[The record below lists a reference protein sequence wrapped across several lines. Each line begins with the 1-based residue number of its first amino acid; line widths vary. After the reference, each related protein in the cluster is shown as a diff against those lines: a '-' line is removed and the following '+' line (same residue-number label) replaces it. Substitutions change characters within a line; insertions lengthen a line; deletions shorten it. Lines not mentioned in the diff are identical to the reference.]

1 MININSALSS
11 LNSNY
16 SFVTDVVPDLFYF
29 SDEPEVSE
37 LGINYSSS
45 IAIQDDGKLILGGA
59 LGTDQRG
66 AWTNSFFN
74 VIEPGVI
81 RINANGTLDETF
93 VAPIFSQFS
102 NVTSVTIQP
111 ADGKIV
117 VGGYFSVEYDS
128 KTYENIIRLN
138 TDGSVDGTFNSGFT
152 SLFNDT
158 INKVIAVNDGII
170 VYGNDN
176 NEYNGVVVDAVT
188 KLNTDGT
195 LNTEFNDNFV
205 ALSGSFNFNDFS
217 DIEVLSNGKIL
228 VPYFIGNDGHVLK
241 INANG
246 TQDETWTTNLVFTNN
261 YFNSLYED
269 ANNNIFCAGEGAA
282 TDGINNYY
290 NLVKL
295 NSNGTVDDT
304 FIYPENLFFDPN
316 YIVSIETQPDGK
328 VLIGGWFYSYG
339 NQYRRYIQRLN
350 SDGSL
355 DETFSSP
362 YSFDGVVLD
371 IKYLGQNEIWV
382 AGIFSKPYKGI
393 VKLDHYGQPLTT
405 GLPVPNDSFGIKDG
419 GNDLYDYGSFFNTD
433 AHDYQGMGPVPY
445 DLLKEGGIFEQP
457 PFGGEGG
464 GGYDFYAIPSTH
476 TQSSIFYP
484 SNYDFTS
491 TYGWAYKPDV
501 LDSSVRLGAA
511 YFGGTSVY
519 FTQMYPGMF
528 VLVATNININEFSIT
543 GGTGVSS
550 DYPVT
555 YGSVSTDVFSISS
568 NGQTYTC
575 FLKSVYGRQTVNPYD
590 DPSINHIIIVPGSAD
605 GITHL
610 YDETSQW
617 DDHCLQ
623 GLTGRKEIYYLMLS
637 RGNNLPLSSQDA
649 QFAAQRFMDTIGT
662 TVTTYCP
669 PSTCNT
675 AGSPCIF
682 NNVCVCAKK
691 RLFAPNCS
699 LSQSNSGICSSVNGA
714 YVPAITVCRQRLF

>member
-37 LGINYSSS
+37 LGTNYSNS
-45 IAIQDDGKLILGGA
+45 IAVQDDGKLILGGA

-93 VAPIFSQFS
+93 VAPIFNQYS
-102 NVTSVTIQP
+102 NVNSVTIQP

-117 VGGYFSVEYDS
+117 VGGSFSVEYDS

-152 SLFNDT
+152 SLFNS
-158 INKVIAVNDGII
+158 IVNKVIAVNDGII

-195 LNTEFNDNFV
+195 LNTVFNDNFV
-205 ALSGSFNFNDFS
+205 ALSVSFNFNDFS

-228 VPYFIGNDGHVLK
+228 VPHSIDNDGHVLK

-261 YFNSLYED
+261 DFNSLYED

-295 NSNGTVDDT
+295 NSDGTVDDT
-304 FIYPENLFFDPN
+304 FIYPESLFFDPN
-316 YIVSIETQPDGK
+316 YIISIETQPDGK
-328 VLIGGWFYSYG
+328 VLIGGWFYCYG
-339 NQYRRYIQRLN
+339 DQYRRYIQRLN

-362 YSFDGVVLD
+362 YSFDGIVLD

-405 GLPVPNDSFGIKDG
+405 GLPVQNNSFGIKDG

-433 AHDYQGMGPVPY
+433 AHDYQGMGPLPY
-445 DLLKEGGIFEQP
+445 DALKEGGIFDLE
-457 PFGGEGG
+457 PFDGGGEGG
-464 GGYDFYAIPSTH
+464 IGFYAIPSTH
-476 TQSSIFYP
+476 TQSSTFYE

-501 LDSSVRLGAA
+501 LDSYVNLGAA
-511 YFGGTSVY
+511 YFGGTSQY

-543 GGTGVSS
+543 GGTGVHF
-550 DYPVT
+550 DYPNS
-555 YGSVSTDVFSISS
+555 YGYVSADVFSISS
-568 NGQTYTC
+568 NGQTYAC
-575 FLKSVYGRQTVNPYD
+575 FLKSVYGRPTANPLD

-649 QFAAQRFMDTIGT
+649 QLAAQRFMDTIGT
-662 TVTTYCP
+662 TVTLCTP
-669 PSTCNT
+669 ITCNV
-675 AGSPCIF
+675 GGLPCQLPT
-682 NNVCVCAKK
+682 NCTCPKS
-691 RLFAPNCS
+691 RLFAAGCS
-699 LSQSNSGICSSVNGA
+699 LRQSNSNACSTNNAA

>member
-16 SFVTDVVPDLFYF
+16 SSVTDVVPDLFYF

-37 LGINYSSS
+37 LGFSYPYS
-45 IAIQDDGKLILGGA
+45 IAVQNNGQLILGGS

-66 AWTNSFFN
+66 AWTTTFENT
-74 VIEPGVI
+74 IEPGVI
-81 RINANGTLDETF
+81 RINADGTLDEIF
-93 VAPIFSQFS
+93 VAPSFNAFG
-102 NVTSVTIQP
+102 NVFSVTIQP

-117 VGGYFSVEYDS
+117 VGGTFSVEYGEE
-128 KTYENIIRLN
+128 TYDNIVRLN
-138 TDGSVDGTFNSGFT
+138 TDGSVDATFNSGFT
-152 SLFNDT
+152 SLFSNNV
-158 INKVIAVNDGII
+158 NKVIAVNDGII
-170 VYGNDN
+170 VYCNNN
-176 NEYNGVVVDAVT
+176 NEYNGVVVNTVT

-205 ALSGSFNFNDFS
+205 NLSLSYNFEDS
-217 DIEVLSNGKIL
+217 ADIEVLSNGKIL
-228 VPYFIGNDGHVLK
+228 VSYSDYYSDAFLLK

-246 TQDETWTTNLVFTNN
+246 TEDETWTTNLVFDDN
-261 YFNSLYED
+261 FDSFHED
-269 ANNNIFCAGEGAA
+269 ANNNIFCAGEGSAG
-282 TDGINNYY
+282 DGANIYY

-295 NSNGTVDDT
+295 NSDGTVDDT
-304 FIYPENLFFDPN
+304 FIYPEKLLSDTNL
-316 YIVSIETQPDGK
+316 ITSIETQPDGK

-339 NQYRRYIQRLN
+339 DQYRRYIQRLN

-362 YSFDGVVLD
+362 YSFDGVILD

-393 VKLDHYGQPLTT
+393 VKLDRYGQPLTT
-405 GLPVPNDSFGIKDG
+405 GLPVQNNSFGIKDG

-445 DLLKEGGIFEQP
+445 DLLKEGGILEQP
-457 PFGGEGG
+457 PFGGGE
-464 GGYDFYAIPSTH
+464 GGYDFYAITSTH
-476 TQSSIFYP
+476 TQASVFFA
-484 SNYDFTS
+484 SNYDPTS
-491 TYGWAYKPDV
+491 TYGWAYKPDI
-501 LDSSVRLGAA
+501 LDSSVKSGSD
-511 YFGGTSVY
+511 YFGVGSQY

-528 VLVATNININEFSIT
+528 VLVATNVTIDEFSIT
-543 GGTGVSS
+543 GGTGVSF

-555 YGSVSTDVFSISS
+555 YGSVSIDVFSISS

-575 FLKSVYGRQTVNPYD
+575 FLKSVYGRETTNPLD

-662 TVTTYCP
+662 TVTLCTP
-669 PSTCNT
+669 ITCNV
-675 AGSPCIF
+675 GGLPCQLTTS
-682 NNVCVCAKK
+682 CACPKS
-691 RLFAPNCS
+691 RLFAAGCS
-699 LSQSNSGICSSVNGA
+699 LRQSNSNACSTNNAA

>member
-37 LGINYSSS
+37 LGITYSNS

-66 AWTNSFFN
+66 AWTNSFYN

-93 VAPIFSQFS
+93 IAPIFSQFS
-102 NVTSVTIQP
+102 NVNSVTIQP

-117 VGGYFSVEYDS
+117 VGGSFSVEYDS

-152 SLFNDT
+152 SLFNS
-158 INKVIAVNDGII
+158 IVNKVIAVNDGII

-228 VPYFIGNDGHVLK
+228 VPYSIGNDGHVLK

-261 YFNSLYED
+261 DFSSLYED

-290 NLVKL
+290 NLIKL
-295 NSNGTVDDT
+295 NSDGTVDDT
-304 FIYPENLFFDPN
+304 FIYPENVNYDPN

-339 NQYRRYIQRLN
+339 DQYRRYIQRLN

-362 YSFDGVVLD
+362 YSFNGIVLD

-405 GLPVPNDSFGIKDG
+405 GLPVQNESFGIKDG

-464 GGYDFYAIPSTH
+464 GYDFYAIPSTH
-476 TQSSIFYP
+476 TQSSVSQD

-501 LDSSVRLGAA
+501 LDSFVNLGAA
-511 YFGGTSVY
+511 YFGGTSQY

-543 GGTGVSS
+543 GGTGVSF

-649 QFAAQRFMDTIGT
+649 QLAAQRFMDTIGT
-662 TVTTYCP
+662 TVTLCTP
-669 PSTCNT
+669 ITCNV
-675 AGSPCIF
+675 GGLPCQLTTS
-682 NNVCVCAKK
+682 CTCPKS
-691 RLFAPNCS
+691 RLFAAGCS
-699 LSQSNSGICSSVNGA
+699 LKQSNSNICSTSNAA

>member
-1 MININSALSS
+1 MININSALSN

-37 LGINYSSS
+37 LGITYSNS

-93 VAPIFSQFS
+93 IAPIFSQYS
-102 NVTSVTIQP
+102 NVNSVTIQP

-117 VGGYFSVEYDS
+117 VGGSFSVEYDS

-152 SLFNDT
+152 SLFSSYV
-158 INKVIAVNDGII
+158 NKVIAVNDGII

-228 VPYFIGNDGHVLK
+228 VPYSIGNDGHVLK

-261 YFNSLYED
+261 VFDSLYED

-295 NSNGTVDDT
+295 NSDGTVDDT
-304 FIYPENLFFDPN
+304 FIYPENLLPAQH

-362 YSFDGVVLD
+362 YSFNGIVLD

-393 VKLDHYGQPLTT
+393 VKLNHYGKPLTT
-405 GLPVPNDSFGIKDG
+405 GLPVQNDSFGIKDG

-433 AHDYQGMGPVPY
+433 AHDYQGTGPVPY
-445 DLLKEGGIFEQP
+445 DMLKEGGIFEQP

-464 GGYDFYAIPSTH
+464 GYDFYAIPSTH
-476 TQSSIFYP
+476 TQSSVSQD
-484 SNYDFTS
+484 SNYDPTS
-491 TYGWAYKPDV
+491 VYGWAYKPDV
-501 LDSSVRLGAA
+501 LDSFVNLGAA
-511 YFGGTSVY
+511 YFGGTSQY

-543 GGTGVSS
+543 GGTGVSF

-575 FLKSVYGRQTVNPYD
+575 FLKSVYGRETTNPLD

-637 RGNNLPLSSQDA
+637 RGNNVPLSSQDA

-662 TVTTYCP
+662 TVTLCTP
-669 PSTCNT
+669 TTCNV
-675 AGSPCIF
+675 GGLPCQLITS
-682 NNVCVCAKK
+682 CACPKA
-691 RLFAPNCS
+691 RLFAAGCS
-699 LSQSNSGICSSVNGA
+699 LKQSNSNICSTSNSA